1 MGSGK
6 LNFLKSTSSFLFS
19 CIVQLYS
26 TINGFVYIQSVYCVY
41 GNMILWTT
49 VLLVFTV

>member
-1 MGSGK
+1 MGSGR

-26 TINGFVYIQSVYCVY
+26 TINGFIVRLLC
-41 GNMILWTT
+41 LW
-49 VLLVFTV
+49 